1 MQALLTSHDLR
12 KIYGT
17 KDNPFHAL
25 KSASFTVNEGESVA
39 ITGESRS
46 GKSTLLHILGLLD
59 RPDSGVIDYAGDRVS
74 GTSSKRQDRVRNSDF
89 GFVFQQFHLDDRA
102 TVLENVVLPMVIAKT
117 KKADRRDRAVE
128 VLKRLGLHDKV
139 ESRASQ
145 LSGGQ
150 RQRVAIARAL
160 INRPRIVF
168 ADEPTGALDS
178 ENSQIVSDLLFE
190 LNENDGITLILVTHS
205 DRLADRCNRKVHMV
219 DGRLQPTHAQQTEG
233 TR

>member
-1 MQALLTSHDLR
+1 MHALLRSQDLT
-12 KIYGT
+12 KTYGT

-25 KSASFTVNEGESVA
+25 KSASFTVNERESVA
-39 ITGESRS
+39 ITGESGS

-59 RPDSGVIDYAGDRVS
+59 RPDSGSIDYAGDRIS
-74 GTSSKRQDRVRNSDF
+74 STSSKRQDSVRNSDF

-102 TVLENVVLPMVIAKT
+102 TVLENVALPMMIAKT
-117 KKADRRDRAVE
+117 KKADRRGRATE
-128 VLKRLGLHDKV
+128 VLERLGLHDKID
-139 ESRASQ
+139 SRASQ

-190 LNENDGITLILVTHS
+190 LNENDGITLVLVTHS
-205 DRLADRCNRKVHMV
+205 DRLADRCSRKVNIV
-219 DGRLQPTHAQQTEG
+219 DGQLQSTHAQQTEG